1 MPRKTISRQDESQP
15 QDQSQPD
22 GALARRTNL
31 GRFLL
36 WAALAGAVA
45 LGIFARL
52 KGLGAAPLAVDE
64 YFIVR
69 SMQNVLQHGWP
80 TFDCGGIYSR
90 GVLLQYPAA
99 LLNLLGMRSDVA
111 PRCIAALTSLAAL
124 PAAYILGR
132 RVHGP
137 TVGLLAVIVLAL
149 SVWEIEMARFGRMYA
164 PFQAVFVWY
173 LVFFL
178 RRTVDRDARAD
189 WPMIALTLI
198 GGLLW
203 EGGVFLGLANFM
215 PLFLQRRSLNLS
227 RREWLSLLKFV
238 PVFLA
243 VYGFVTTDF
252 RMLDSSPAL
261 PLDYDPDAGDQMPE
275 DPLTA
280 GASLWSAL
288 SAHRIWIAGWFVL
301 LGAGAGAL
309 LALWRRRETP
319 VMLAAFVVTLAAAL
333 AHQFVAA
340 AAIWVAIPLF
350 RFGSCAQLATRG
362 AQAFYTVVGACAL
375 FWLALRGM
383 SWQRPPGAGFGKA
396 TFSFLFPL
404 VSMPNVFEQVVHPW
418 ARAVPMLGLGLALLV
433 AIGLIRV
440 LRRDEPGV
448 SDERALHAVL
458 FCLLLA
464 MCATPTPRYETRYV
478 FFLYPVAVI
487 LALTVIVEL
496 LNGISAKGRAAAAV
510 APMLCLGLFMLS
522 EDFQPR
528 HLVEIDRAEAIFR
541 RDIPRQE
548 GHLVARDDTR
558 ALAQW
563 LERNVAAGGRVIN
576 AYQSLDYY
584 DPKVDFFYVDR
595 SDFNFAS
602 YACRYGTIDRWSNRP
617 LLQSV
622 EGLKSVISSGHKTYL
637 VTYSSRLPALLPQ
650 LMRYHPTVAWSA
662 GSLSVVEFTV

>member
-1 MPRKTISRQDESQP
+1 MPRKTISP
-15 QDQSQPD
+15 QDKSQ
-22 GALARRTNL
+22 
-31 GRFLL
+31 FLL
-36 WAALAGAVA
+36 WAVLAGAIG
-45 LGIFARL
+45 LGVFARL

-69 SMQNVLQHGWP
+69 SMQNVLHHGWP

-99 LLNLLGMRSDVA
+99 LLNLLGMRSDIA
-111 PRCIAALTSLAAL
+111 PRFIAAVTSLAAL

-132 RVHGP
+132 RARGP
-137 TVGLLAVIVLAL
+137 TVGILAVVVLAL

-164 PFQAVFVWY
+164 PFQAVVLWY

-178 RRTVDRDARAD
+178 RRTVDGDARAD
-189 WPMIALTLI
+189 WPMIILTLV

-227 RREWLSLLKFV
+227 RREWLSLIKFV

-243 VYGFVTTDF
+243 VYWFVTTDF

-261 PLDYDPDAGDQMPE
+261 PLDYADADDHVPD

-280 GASLWSAL
+280 GASLWSTL
-288 SAHRIWIAGWFVL
+288 GAHRIWMVGWCVL
-301 LGAGAGAL
+301 LVAGGGSL
-309 LALWRRRETP
+309 FALWRRRETP
-319 VMLAAFVVTLAAAL
+319 LMLAAFVVTLAAAL

-350 RFGSCAQLATRG
+350 RFGTWAQLATRG
-362 AQAFYTVVGACAL
+362 AQALYAVIGACAL
-375 FWLALRGM
+375 FWLALRGQ
-383 SWQRPPGAGFGKA
+383 SWHPPPEIGVGKA

-418 ARAVPMLGLGLALLV
+418 ARAVPMLGLGLLLLV
-433 AIGLIRV
+433 GIGLIRV

-448 SDERALHAVL
+448 SAERALHAVL

-478 FFLYPVAVI
+478 FFLYPVAAI
-487 LALTVIVEL
+487 LALAVIVEL
-496 LNGISAKGRAAAAV
+496 LDGISARGRAAAAV
-510 APMLCLGLFMLS
+510 APILCLGLFMLS

-528 HLVEIDRAEAIFR
+528 HLFKIDRPEAIFR

-595 SDFNFAS
+595 NDFNFAS
-602 YACRYGTIDRWSNRP
+602 YACDYGTIDRWSNRP
-617 LLQSV
+617 LVQSV
-622 EGLKSVISSGHKTYL
+622 EGLTSVISSGRKTYL
-637 VTYSSRLPALLPQ
+637 VTYSTRLPALLPQ
-650 LMRYHPTVAWSA
+650 LLRYHPTVAWSE